1 MAVQRRLRKEA
12 TQPTAAAVEERF
24 GGLVLAADTLGEIVL
39 MIVIAAGGYFYWLH
53 KARLFDI
60 E

>member
-1 MAVQRRLRKEA
+1 LKNASAGWFSLLAKPA
-12 TQPTAAAVEERF
+12 DA
-24 GGLVLAADTLGEIVL
+24 AADTLGEIVL
-39 MIVIAAGGYFYWLH
+39 MIVSAAGGYFYWLH